1 MTEQPPSQPSDAT
14 IPEDIDAIETV
25 EQFDDMCLVSKECV
39 QDLIP
44 FHSIVDA
51 PDGDHTDRNHNTS
64 AIVAQTGH
72 LSDATDIATDSAT
85 DDDSETETD
94 TETDTDTN
102 SDSQAHSESSVD
114 YVSMSSA
121 LARFRTLLSDLVES
135 HGVDE
140 LVLRWTD
147 ADRCQLEIIGR
158 TIPTDRIT
166 DLIADTR
173 YQTRLVALLTTRRQP
188 GFQLD
193 AGTIASVETTN
204 CDGTEQSPDVCLDE
218 EGVCDDVPSNE
229 ARFSEPILNS
239 ADVNP
244 SMSPSPIAT
253 VATLSFDRD
262 FIAPEAILLF
272 GDIHA

>member
-1 MTEQPPSQPSDAT
+1 
-14 IPEDIDAIETV
+14 
-25 EQFDDMCLVSKECV
+25 V

-72 LSDATDIATDSAT
+72 LSDATDSATDSAT
-85 DDDSETETD
+85 NDDSETETD
-94 TETDTDTN
+94 TDTDTN
-102 SDSQAHSESSVD
+102 SDPQTHSKSRLD

-140 LVLRWTD
+140 LILRWTD
-147 ADRCQLEIIGR
+147 CDRCQLEIIGR
-158 TIPTDRIT
+158 TIPTNRIT

-193 AGTIASVETTN
+193 AGTIDSIETTN
-204 CDGTEQSPDVCLDE
+204 CDGTEQSPDVCLN
-218 EGVCDDVPSNE
+218 GKCDDVPSNE

-239 ADVNP
+239 ADVGP
-244 SMSPSPIAT
+244 SMSPSPITT

-262 FIAPEAILLF
+262 FIAPESILLF
-272 GDIHA
+272 GETNA

>member
-25 EQFDDMCLVSKECV
+25 ERFDNMCLVSKECV
-39 QDLIP
+39 HDLIP
-44 FHSIVDA
+44 FHSIIDA

-64 AIVAQTGH
+64 AVVAQTGH
-72 LSDATDIATDSAT
+72 LSDATDSAT
-85 DDDSETETD
+85 DDDSETETETGTDSD
-94 TETDTDTN
+94 TNSN
-102 SDSQAHSESSVD
+102 SDSQTHSESSVD

-121 LARFRTLLSDLVES
+121 LARFRRLLSDLVES

-140 LVLRWTD
+140 LILRWTD
-147 ADRCQLEIIGR
+147 CDRCQLEIIGR

-166 DLIADTR
+166 DLIADIR
-173 YQTRLVALLTTRRQP
+173 YQTRLVALLTTRRQS

-193 AGTIASVETTN
+193 AGTINSIETTN
-204 CDGTEQSPDVCLDE
+204 CDGTEQSPDVCLNGD
-218 EGVCDDVPSNE
+218 CDDVPSNE
-229 ARFSEPILNS
+229 AHFSEPILNS
-239 ADVNP
+239 SDVDP
-244 SMSPSPIAT
+244 SMSPSPMAT

-272 GDIHA
+272 GETNA